1 MTSDLLPC
9 PFCGMTGETEVDCG
23 GSKDRWWARCYNPKC
38 LYDVSTNIFD
48 TEAEAIAAWNTRP
61 APAGMAEIVAAA
73 EAWVEAE
80 KTCDEYCF
88 HSVAQRAYARDRFFS
103 LIAAHEAEVAKALEP
118 LVAVAAEPDNEI
130 TSWPF
135 WLVIDPRQTFSA
147 RVGDVASMIKGIFFS
162 RKDADAHIEAKR
174 HRYGSRVGVF
184 CCSAHDSWQYKA
196 LYEASRAAAALRRRV
211 TGG

>member
-1 MTSDLLPC
+1 MRSEMLP
-9 PFCGMTGETEVDCG
+9 EIED
-23 GSKDRWWARCYNPKC
+23 A
-38 LYDVSTNIFD
+38 LD
-48 TEAEAIAAWNTRP
+48 TWQEGLSQFMYGPAERQRLVAILRAKLFAFTRT

-88 HSVAQRAYARDRFFS
+88 HSVAQRAYARARF
-103 LIAAHEAEVAKALEP
+103 LALVAAHEAEVAKVLEP